1 MSSHTNVLKSTGES
15 AVGTLNAARIR
26 FATAIQVVSV
36 GPVERGCWVHDALS
50 GRPNARLTIATD
62 LRQLWSIS
70 TQQSIQVAILHDTLS
85 LLDFEAA
92 SRLIRRRFPSAKI
105 LVVSREESFLEDA
118 LYDDRVAPTVAPTV
132 LLRAIERV
140 AYGSVQTPGPSKP
153 SSCLAGNAS
162 QA

>member
-70 TQQSIQVAILHDTLS
+70 TQYSIQVAILHDTLS

-105 LVVSREESFLEDA
+105 LVVSREESFLE
-118 LYDDRVAPTVAPTV
+118 
-132 LLRAIERV
+132 
-140 AYGSVQTPGPSKP
+140 
-153 SSCLAGNAS
+153 
-162 QA
+162 